1 MHPWVS
7 LHGPG
12 PGTLLP
18 EPPAGGP
25 LLSHT
30 GERPDGSLPHHVPVG
45 GSTTR
50 SLPGRALPAAVLHA
64 PQQHLSTW
72 TGTAPFLPRPRAP
85 RPPRHGALHPGA
97 CSCSRHPGPPRPS
110 QGTLCLPQDTRHVAR
125 PAVRAQGPPSSWPHD
140 VFPSISRGGQEPP
153 APLRQTRYL
162 QMAGRTSVGPSARRK
177 QGSGRRSAL
186 QS

>member
-85 RPPRHGALHPGA
+85 RPPDTAPCTLAPAPAHVTLAHRARARARCASHRTRATSPGLW
-97 CSCSRHPGPPRPS
+97 C
-110 QGTLCLPQDTRHVAR
+110 
-125 PAVRAQGPPSSWPHD
+125 AQGPPSSWPHD

-153 APLRQTRYL
+153 AILRQTRYL
-162 QMAGRTSVGPSARRK
+162 QMAGRTSVGPTARRK